1 MSNFITPPP
10 NQNLNLQNNHPII
23 KREDTYWLN
32 RKLFTIHSED
42 RDKAKWPLSNEFEIE
57 CPQQYTNIQS
67 ARLTEI
73 NFPCNYYNF
82 SNNMQNTKFEIIIL
96 TNGNTGPVV
105 PGAGVNWED
114 ISGSHTI
121 DISNGYYT
129 SNQLAT
135 TLNYQLNT
143 HLGIDPAPVPPGA
156 SQYGWS
162 VVYHETK
169 QKILIGNNFGAEFV
183 LDGSIRFDYR
193 TICCYPDGTPLS
205 CTGDKEPPIHLLPP
219 TVEYFDRYNKWGFLS
234 YIGFTKKIKYY
245 SQKSSS
251 PLVLDYVDENCS
263 CSNQIW
269 LDELPDASINYIEP
283 PKVIDILGETVMYM
297 ELNYFNSYD
306 ELVPYP
312 DSSYNVLIPGK
323 CGSYYKGIAPGYN
336 TPKYVAY
343 RGAGIN
349 SAFAK
354 IPLIATPKT
363 QIFQSAGGFLD
374 NASTYTPPIERVTRF
389 KVKFRYH
396 DGRLV
401 DFQENDFNFTLE
413 INQLRNDFD
422 RKLVI
427 NQPQFYSFT

>member
-1 MSNFITPPP
+1 MNSFINPPP
-10 NQNLNLQNNHPII
+10 NPNLNLQTTHPII

-82 SNNMQNTKFEIIIL
+82 SNNMQNTKFRIIIKD
-96 TNGNTGPVV
+96 NGLSGTV
-105 PGAGVNWED
+105 PGSTFDLSNLIGEW
-114 ISGSHTI
+114 TI

-135 TLNYQLNT
+135 TLAYQLNNN
-143 HLGIDPAPVPPGA
+143 LGTQQKPPSNGDIF
-156 SQYGWS
+156 YGWN
-162 VVYHETK
+162 VIYHETK
-169 QKILIGNNFGAEFV
+169 QKILIANNFGAEFI
-183 LDGSIRFDYR
+183 LDGSFKFDYR
-193 TICCYPDGTPLS
+193 NICCYNDGTALY
-205 CTGDKEPPIHLLPP
+205 CNGDKNYSLLPP
-219 TVEYFDRYNKWGFLS
+219 TVDYFERYSKWGFLS
-234 YIGFTKKIKYY
+234 YVGFTKKIKYN
-245 SQKSSS
+245 SLLSTQN
-251 PLVLDYVDENCS
+251 LIADYVDEKCS

-269 LDELPDASINYIEP
+269 MEKGDYNIYYIEP

-312 DSSYNVLIPGK
+312 DSSYNNLIPGK
-323 CGSYYKGIAPGYN
+323 CGNYYKGIAPGYN

-363 QIFQSAGGFLD
+363 QIFQSSGGFLD
-374 NASTYTPPIERVTRF
+374 NASTYTPPIERITRF